1 MATPLSRPLAARRLG
16 PDHSDAPA
24 HRTLLSLSVFV
35 LRTTPGL
42 VLLAVGAG
50 ITFGL
55 HRTWLGLAL
64 AVAGGLVYRVQCFRT
79 PYTDCWRCGG
89 VGYRPPRH
97 RRHGLARLLLALVF
111 GGASQVRRCR
121 ACRGRG
127 VRMRW
132 GRRLMN
138 VYRRATHTSTTTPD
152 VAPEPLPPVEA
163 GPVSYAQV
171 LRTWH
176 DNHPG
181 H

>member
-1 MATPLSRPLAARRLG
+1 LGTPMPKTLGARRAG
-16 PDHSDAPA
+16 PDYTDHPA
-24 HRTLLSLSVFV
+24 HHTLMSLFVFT

-42 VLLAVGAG
+42 VLVAVGALTTVAG
-50 ITFGL
+50 
-55 HRTWLGLAL
+55 HPWAGLAV
-64 AVAGGLVYRVQCFRT
+64 AVAGGLIYRVQCYRT

-97 RRHGLARLLLALVF
+97 RRHGLARLILGLLF
-111 GGASQVRRCR
+111 GGAAKMRRCR

-138 VYRRATHTSTTTPD
+138 GYRRATHTSVTTPD